1 MKLGVNT
8 LVWCL
13 PFTERN
19 YDLFEKVGGFGFDVI
34 ELVPGDE
41 FRKLNPERIRERL
54 QKNKLE
60 AAVCVALSEANDISS
75 LNQSIRNDGIH
86 FINDLID
93 WTEKLG
99 AKLIGGPIYSELG
112 KKRYLPLSERNAEK
126 ERSKE
131 SLKRVGEY
139 AAKKGIVIAIEP
151 INRFETDMVNTA
163 EQARELCEAVNNP
176 SIRMMLDTFH
186 MNIEEKN
193 LKEAIRSS
201 RDFLVHFHLCSND
214 RGIPGS
220 GHIEWQEVV
229 QALKDINY
237 KGFGVIESFD
247 FEETGP
253 QTMIW
258 RHLAPSPDA
267 MAKEGIKF
275 LRGIFT

>member
-19 YDLFEKVGGFGFDVI
+19 FDLFEKVSKMRFDVI
-34 ELVPGDE
+34 ELAPGDE
-41 FRKLNPERIRERL
+41 FRNLSPERIRERL
-54 QKNKLE
+54 QQNKLE
-60 AAVCVALSEANDISS
+60 AAVCVALSESTDISS
-75 LNQSIRNDGIH
+75 LDQSIRSNGIH
-86 FINDLID
+86 FVNDLID

-99 AKLIGGPIYSELG
+99 AKLIGGPIYSALG
-112 KKRYLPLSERNAEK
+112 KKRYLPLKERNAEK

-131 SLKRVGEY
+131 SLKRIGEY

-163 EQARELCEAVNNP
+163 EQARDLCEAVNNS

-193 LKEAIRSS
+193 LKEAICSS
-201 RDFLVHFHLCSND
+201 RDFLVHLHLCCND
-214 RGIPGS
+214 RGIPGT

-237 KGFGVIESFD
+237 SGFGVIESFD
-247 FEETGP
+247 FEEVGP

-258 RHLAPSPDA
+258 RQLAPSPDA
-267 MAKEGIKF
+267 MAKEGLKF
-275 LRGIFT
+275 LRGMFK